1 MHPEA
6 YKCSL
11 ILQLNISVDDQS
23 NCVCHDQIL
32 LKNEVDRSREATLA
46 AALGSIGATDLA
58 FADMIGRYECTVVGP
73 NTPEPIGD
81 RTGHGLQ
88 SIQYSCVGVD
98 GLLKGAI
105 LTGNTTVEWDGPKST
120 FLAASTTHRTAGGVA
135 VGQLLEGSGSVV
147 VKDGAPVGQ
156 DASGKATIRFASGT
170 LAALSGKTV
179 KWISKPL
186 GLNRFEQEYSE

>member
-1 MHPEA
+1 MGWTQVDIFGCFHHP
-6 YKCSL
+6 
-11 ILQLNISVDDQS
+11 
-23 NCVCHDQIL
+23 
-32 LKNEVDRSREATLA
+32 
-46 AALGSIGATDLA
+46 
-58 FADMIGRYECTVVGP
+58 P
-73 NTPEPIGD
+73 N
-81 RTGHGLQ
+81 RL
-88 SIQYSCVGVD
+88 
-98 GLLKGAI
+98 
-105 LTGNTTVEWDGPKST
+105 
-120 FLAASTTHRTAGGVA
+120 GVA